1 MAYTITI
8 DAEALELI
16 ARELQVPAGTL
27 RAAVQTFNNNVLTL
41 GEPWGGSGDEIGK
54 QWADV
59 YVPGLENVQGGF
71 KAIIDG
77 LLKLSADFDQM
88 ATRYTQVEEVNAQ

>member
-8 DAEALELI
+8 DADALEVI
-16 ARELQVPAGTL
+16 AKELQVPAGTL
-27 RAAVQTFNNNVLTL
+27 RAAVQAFNNNALSL

-54 QWADV
+54 QWAGV
-59 YVPGLENVQGGF
+59 YVPGLESVQGGF

-77 LLKLSADFDQM
+77 LLRLSSDFEQM
-88 ATRYTQVEEVNAQ
+88 AVRYKQVEEVNAQ